1 MKGCI
6 REMNFDDLESI
17 LEIENEC
24 FKMPW
29 TKDMFL
35 SILSTPNSYSVVYE
49 KYEIIGYGMTLLQM
63 DVIHIANIAVRK
75 GYRQQGIGGEILL
88 YLLQFWMGLKKKKA
102 LLEVRPSNLP
112 AISFYKKFGFCKVGI
127 KEWYYPNGEDAI
139 IMQRDL

>member
-75 GYRQQGIGGEILL
+75 GYRRQGIGGEIL
-88 YLLQFWMGLKKKKA
+88 
-102 LLEVRPSNLP
+102 
-112 AISFYKKFGFCKVGI
+112 
-127 KEWYYPNGEDAI
+127 
-139 IMQRDL
+139 